1 MNRKKC
7 TTVQGPPKSLCP
19 VCGKGNMVIVPL
31 FAGLVFI
38 ARCSDTRKCR
48 TRTNPCSTAS
58 AARHDFEAEDFFI
71 DD

>member
-1 MNRKKC
+1 MNRQKC
-7 TTVQGPPKSLCP
+7 AAVQGPPKALCP

-38 ARCSDTRKCR
+38 ARCSDARKCG
-48 TRTNPCSTAS
+48 TRTDPCSTAD
-58 AARHDFEAEDFFI
+58 AARNNFEAKNFFV